1 MNDLKL
7 IKPVHGQVNWG
18 NAINHNFEL
27 LYQKINTSIIE
38 TQGLKDRVEE
48 IDTLYV
54 QNDKFIY
61 IDASGNAKICNL
73 LKTKTN
79 ANDPDEIDPDKWKD
93 PQGDDFDPTDVSYT
107 AYQGWFVKV
116 NGNSAVSYSGYKWLT
131 GDILIIH
138 KQSATMTANSQSSVV
153 IEQWSSVMGGYFT
166 PAEIPEYNATDK
178 KVERKYNKVP
188 SIVYNGT
195 TSIEIEEPSI
205 YWRPESYSNGKLAY
219 KPYIKI
225 GSNIQ
230 EYKALETHEVE
241 IEYTT
246 KGNGNYFTLSSSQ
259 NTITISNVFNNYTT
273 TDMENTVIA
282 EPEFEMVTSHGTMK
296 IKLYNLTPKH
306 RDNFVK
312 LVKENY
318 YDGLRFHRVIEGFMI
333 QGGDPYSRDTTKANL
348 WGQGGPDY
356 TVPAEFVSQYWHKK
370 GAIAAA
376 RKGDMANPTKASSG
390 SQFYIV
396 HDENACLHLDGQYSI
411 FGEVTEGLDVIDR
424 IATVPTDYY
433 DRPLED
439 VMIISVKPLNTEA
452 E

>member
-1 MNDLKL
+1 MKR
-7 IKPVHGQVNWG
+7 IV
-18 NAINHNFEL
+18 
-27 LYQKINTSIIE
+27 
-38 TQGLKDRVEE
+38 
-48 IDTLYV
+48 
-54 QNDKFIY
+54 
-61 IDASGNAKICNL
+61 
-73 LKTKTN
+73 
-79 ANDPDEIDPDKWKD
+79 
-93 PQGDDFDPTDVSYT
+93 
-107 AYQGWFVKV
+107 
-116 NGNSAVSYSGYKWLT
+116 
-131 GDILIIH
+131 LIIAAAIMVASCACGNGSG
-138 KQSATMTANSQSSVV
+138 QSA
-153 IEQWSSVMGGYFT
+153 E
-166 PAEIPEYNATDK
+166 
-178 KVERKYNKVP
+178 
-188 SIVYNGT
+188 
-195 TSIEIEEPSI
+195 
-205 YWRPESYSNGKLAY
+205 
-219 KPYIKI
+219 
-225 GSNIQ
+225 
-230 EYKALETHEVE
+230 
-241 IEYTT
+241 
-246 KGNGNYFTLSSSQ
+246 
-259 NTITISNVFNNYTT
+259 TT